1 AAAKRDL
8 PRGWLIKDAT
18 LIEIARRAPGSVGE
32 LKTIR
37 GIEAREA
44 ERSGP
49 GILAAIERGKTAPP
63 IKRPPVPDKHV
74 QTRARMISGLAD
86 AVLRAR
92 AEEAGI
98 APELVASRSDMDA
111 LLFAV
116 LSGREPAGNRL
127 MEGWRRD
134 VAGDAIVGLASGRY
148 ALR

>member
-1 AAAKRDL
+1 
-8 PRGWLIKDAT
+8 
-18 LIEIARRAPGSVGE
+18 ARRAPRSVAE
-32 LKTIR
+32 LKSIR

-49 GILAAIERGKTAPP
+49 GILAAIQRGLDAPA
-63 IKRPPVPDKHV
+63 IKRPPMPDKKV

-98 APELVASRSDMDA
+98 ASELVASRSDLDA

-116 LSGREPAGNRL
+116 LSGREKDENRL
-127 MEGWRRD
+127 MQGWRRD
-134 VAGDAIVGLASGRY
+134 LAGNAIVDLASGRC
-148 ALR
+148 ALRVIDRPPYVEEVTL